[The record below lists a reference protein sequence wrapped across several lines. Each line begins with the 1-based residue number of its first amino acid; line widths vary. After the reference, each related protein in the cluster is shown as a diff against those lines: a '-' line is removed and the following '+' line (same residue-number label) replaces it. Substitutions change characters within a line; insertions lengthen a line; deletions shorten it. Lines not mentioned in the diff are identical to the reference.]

1 MDDDVIRT
9 LCKQQAI
16 SEENANKLIQINNSQ
31 MMNKN
36 EATDYLKSICPKFE
50 RFLEDIA
57 KSSFNNLDLTSV
69 GIAIAHA
76 HSRKKVG
83 FDADLSIWI

>member
-1 MDDDVIRT
+1 
-9 LCKQQAI
+9 
-16 SEENANKLIQINNSQ
+16 
-31 MMNKN
+31 MMNN
-36 EATDYLKSICPKFE
+36 QEATNYLKSICPKFTK
-50 RFLEDIA
+50 FLDDIA
-57 KSSFNNLDLTSV
+57 NSSFKSIELTSV